1 MRKNRCLRE
10 QKGTTCM
17 KTKRLT
23 RQIPRSLLAFVLLF
37 AMLAQIVAIPAVAQ
51 STAGDGG
58 NGGSN
63 AAVLFGDVN
72 GDGVINSADVDLLAR
87 YLADDKA
94 ATIDLMLADVDDN
107 GIVDLN
113 DLLYLLT

>member
-1 MRKNRCLRE
+1 
-10 QKGTTCM
+10 M

-63 AAVLFGDVN
+63 TAVLFGDVN
-72 GDGVINSADVDLLAR
+72 GDGRVNARDARALLR
-87 YLADDKA
+87 
-94 ATIDLMLADVDDN
+94 
-107 GIVDLN
+107 
-113 DLLYLLT
+113 